1 MENGNKRRTGK
12 DVLLMV
18 YRKIATCY
26 GNDILEKL
34 TEEETAAYYRNKRNR
49 KKKEDRKAEVGAW
62 IGSMVMVGTFFCF
75 IVVYI
80 IGGFLQ

>member
-1 MENGNKRRTGK
+1 
-12 DVLLMV
+12 MV

-49 KKKEDRKAEVGAW
+49 KKKEDRQAEVGAW
-62 IGSMVMVGTFFCF
+62 IGSMVMVGFFF
-75 IVVYI
+75 LMIFGWM
-80 IGGFLQ
+80 IGI

>member
-1 MENGNKRRTGK
+1 
-12 DVLLMV
+12 MV

-34 TEEETAAYYRNKRNR
+34 TEEETAVYYRNKRNR

-62 IGSMVMVGTFFCF
+62 IGSMVMVGSLFFFC
-75 IVVYI
+75 ISWI
-80 IGGFLQ
+80 IRGFM

>member
-34 TEEETAAYYRNKRNR
+34 TEEETAVEDYPGEYRQLG
-49 KKKEDRKAEVGAW
+49 E
-62 IGSMVMVGTFFCF
+62 
-75 IVVYI
+75 VYI
-80 IGGFLQ
+80 YIL